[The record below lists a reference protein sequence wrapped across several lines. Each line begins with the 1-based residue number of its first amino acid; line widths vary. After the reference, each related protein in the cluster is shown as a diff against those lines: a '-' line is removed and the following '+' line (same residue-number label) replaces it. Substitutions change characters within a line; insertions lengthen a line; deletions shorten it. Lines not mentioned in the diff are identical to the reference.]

1 MSFITDLKTE
11 WKKAVIGL
19 IVVIGISKGEQII
32 GYFETGKGLEEEKRT
47 EEVIIKALGKEEIIT
62 QLLKNPK
69 FVQLILESPEV
80 KKYEERIGMELR
92 DDIVE
97 QVTKTDST
105 KVAMN
110 SYLGKEV
117 GIRDEQVLP
126 LLANLLKAFD
136 KEEIATKEE
145 LTKVVNREIRRIN
158 NNHNEF

>member
-11 WKKAVIGL
+11 WKKAIIGL

-32 GYFETGKGLEEEKRT
+32 GYFETGKDLEEAEKT
-47 EEVIIKALGKEEIIT
+47 EKIIVKALGKEEIVGE
-62 QLLKNPK
+62 LLKNPK

-105 KVAMN
+105 KLAMN
-110 SYLGKEV
+110 SYLGKEI
-117 GIRDEQVLP
+117 GIRDEQVMP
-126 LLANLLKAFD
+126 LLAAMLKAWD
-136 KEEIATKEE
+136 KGDIKTGDDLKDFVEDEIDRQKRMA
-145 LTKVVNREIRRIN
+145 R
-158 NNHNEF
+158 F

>member
-145 LTKVVNREIRRIN
+145 LTKIKNKN
-158 NNHNEF
+158 Y